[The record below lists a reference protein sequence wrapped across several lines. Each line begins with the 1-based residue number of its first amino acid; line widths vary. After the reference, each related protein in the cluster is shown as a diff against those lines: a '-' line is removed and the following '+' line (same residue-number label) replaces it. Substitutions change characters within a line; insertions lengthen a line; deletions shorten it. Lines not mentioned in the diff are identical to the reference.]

1 MRAIAIVAAATLIS
15 SLSGCASIFS
25 ESKYQVQVTSTPPG
39 AGFEIKD
46 RYGKSI
52 YNGITPQTVK
62 LDAGAKY
69 FRGQHYYITYQ
80 KDGYNT
86 GTSEVDSGIDGWY
99 WPNILIGGVLGMLI
113 VDPLTG
119 AMYDLPSNTS
129 ATLSLATPPPQPVST
144 SYGPTAT
151 PATRSIDEQIYEL
164 QQRNLPYEQ
173 YQQEYRRIL
182 GQ

>member
-1 MRAIAIVAAATLIS
+1 MKAIAVVAAATL
-15 SLSGCASIFS
+15 LSGCASIFS

-46 RYGKSI
+46 RYGKSV
-52 YNGITPQTVK
+52 YNGITPATVK

-80 KDGYNT
+80 KDGFNT
-86 GTSEVDSGIDGWY
+86 GTSEIDSGIDGWY

-113 VDPLTG
+113 IDPLTG

-129 ATLSLATPPPQPVST
+129 ATLSMLAPPPQPIASNT
-144 SYGPTAT
+144 SYGEPNKAQWQQQQIQQLQGQ
-151 PATRSIDEQIYEL
+151 PLSYDEYQRRYKQIMS
-164 QQRNLPYEQ
+164 Q
-173 YQQEYRRIL
+173 
-182 GQ
+182 